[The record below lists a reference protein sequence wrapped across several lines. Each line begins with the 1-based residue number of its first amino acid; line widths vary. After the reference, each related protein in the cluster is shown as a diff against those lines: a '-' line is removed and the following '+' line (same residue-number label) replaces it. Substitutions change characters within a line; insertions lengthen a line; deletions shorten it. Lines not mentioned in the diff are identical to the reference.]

1 MTKEEIINQNA
12 GLIYDI
18 AKKFY
23 GYPKEDLFQAGVLGL
38 LKAYKQYD
46 ESFNAKF
53 TSFAYK
59 YIYGEMYLLVNNRPL
74 KINKDILKLYKLI
87 EQTRLSLTQNSGII
101 PSYEDVANFLEIDK
115 EKIYEAVMAGQS
127 IMSLDSDDNISLYD
141 TIKSEEKVSIDDK
154 ILIDESME
162 MLSEDERNI
171 IKSRYFEDLTQCEVA
186 RKLSMTQVMV
196 SRYEKKGLDKMQKFL
211 TL

>member
-18 AKKFY
+18 SKKFY

-87 EQTRLSLTQNSGII
+87 EQTRLSLTQRNGFV
-101 PSYEDVANFLEIDK
+101 PSYDDIANFLEIDK
-115 EKIYEAVMAGQS
+115 GKIYEAVMAGQS
-127 IMSLDSDDNISLYD
+127 IMSLDSEENVCLYD
-141 TIKSEEKVSIDDK
+141 TIKSEEKVSVDDK
-154 ILIDESME
+154 ILIDESLE

>member
-18 AKKFY
+18 SKKFY

-46 ESFNAKF
+46 ESYNAKF

-87 EQTRLSLTQNSGII
+87 EQTRFSLTQRNGFV
-101 PSYEDVANFLEIDK
+101 PSYDDIANFLEIDK
-115 EKIYEAVMAGQS
+115 GKIYEAVMAGQS
-127 IMSLDSDDNISLYD
+127 IMSLDSEENVCLYD

>member
-1 MTKEEIINQNA
+1 MNKEEIINQNA

-46 ESFNAKF
+46 ENFNAKF
-53 TSFAYK
+53 TSFAYN

-87 EQTRLSLTQNSGII
+87 EQTRFSLTQRNGFV
-101 PSYEDVANFLEIDK
+101 PSYDDIANFLEIDK
-115 EKIYEAVMAGQS
+115 GKIYEAVMAGQS
-127 IMSLDSDDNISLYD
+127 IMSLDSEENVCLYD

>member
-87 EQTRLSLTQNSGII
+87 EQTRLSLTQRNGFV
-101 PSYEDVANFLEIDK
+101 PSYDDIANFLEIDK
-115 EKIYEAVMAGQS
+115 GKIYEAVMAGQS
-127 IMSLDSDDNISLYD
+127 IMSLDSEENVCLYD

>member
-18 AKKFY
+18 SKKFY

-87 EQTRLSLTQNSGII
+87 EQTRLSLTQNNGFV

-115 EKIYEAVMAGQS
+115 SKIYEAVMAGQS
-127 IMSLDSDDNISLYD
+127 IMSLDSDENISLYD

-154 ILIDESME
+154 ILIDESLDL
-162 MLSEDERNI
+162 LSEDERNI

>member
-1 MTKEEIINQNA
+1 MNKEEIINQNA

-46 ESFNAKF
+46 ENFNAKF
-53 TSFAYK
+53 TSFAYN

-87 EQTRLSLTQNSGII
+87 EQTRFSLTQNNGIV
-101 PSYEDVANFLEIDK
+101 PSYDDVANFLEIDK
-115 EKIYEAVMAGQS
+115 GKIYEAVMAGQS
-127 IMSLDSDDNISLYD
+127 IMSLDSEENVCLYD
-141 TIKSEEKVSIDDK
+141 TIKSEEKVSVDDK
-154 ILIDESME
+154 ILIDESLE

-196 SRYEKKGLDKMQKFL
+196 SRYEKKGLDKMQRFL

>member
-87 EQTRLSLTQNSGII
+87 VQTRLSLTQNSGIV
-101 PSYEDVANFLEIDK
+101 PSYEDVAKFLEIDN

-127 IMSLDSDDNISLYD
+127 IMSLDSDENISLYD

>member
-18 AKKFY
+18 SKKFY

-87 EQTRLSLTQNSGII
+87 EQTRLSLTQRNGFV
-101 PSYEDVANFLEIDK
+101 PSYDDIANFLEIDK
-115 EKIYEAVMAGQS
+115 GKIYEAVMAGQS
-127 IMSLDSDDNISLYD
+127 IMSLDSEENVCLYD

-154 ILIDESME
+154 ILIDESLDL
-162 MLSEDERNI
+162 LSEDERNI

>member
-18 AKKFY
+18 SKKFY

-46 ESFNAKF
+46 ENFNAKF
-53 TSFAYK
+53 TSFAYN

-87 EQTRLSLTQNSGII
+87 EQTRFSLTQRNGFV
-101 PSYEDVANFLEIDK
+101 PSYDDIANFLEIDK
-115 EKIYEAVMAGQS
+115 GKIYEAVMAGQS
-127 IMSLDSDDNISLYD
+127 IMSLDSEENVCLYD

>member
-1 MTKEEIINQNA
+1 MNKEEIINQNA

-46 ESFNAKF
+46 ENFNAKF
-53 TSFAYK
+53 TSFAYN

-87 EQTRLSLTQNSGII
+87 EQTRFSLTQRNGFV
-101 PSYEDVANFLEIDK
+101 PSYDDIANFLEIDK
-115 EKIYEAVMAGQS
+115 GKIYEAVMAGQS
-127 IMSLDSDDNISLYD
+127 IMSLDSEENVCLYD

-154 ILIDESME
+154 ILIDESLE

>member
-87 EQTRLSLTQNSGII
+87 EQTRLSLTQNNGFV

-115 EKIYEAVMAGQS
+115 GKIYEAVMAGQS
-127 IMSLDSDDNISLYD
+127 IMSLDSEENVCLYD

-154 ILIDESME
+154 ILIDESLDL
-162 MLSEDERNI
+162 LSEDERNI

>member
-1 MTKEEIINQNA
+1 
-12 GLIYDI
+12 
-18 AKKFY
+18 
-23 GYPKEDLFQAGVLGL
+23 
-38 LKAYKQYD
+38 
-46 ESFNAKF
+46 
-53 TSFAYK
+53 
-59 YIYGEMYLLVNNRPL
+59 
-74 KINKDILKLYKLI
+74 
-87 EQTRLSLTQNSGII
+87 
-101 PSYEDVANFLEIDK
+101 
-115 EKIYEAVMAGQS
+115 
-127 IMSLDSDDNISLYD
+127 MSLDSEENVCLYD

>member
-18 AKKFY
+18 SKKFY

-87 EQTRLSLTQNSGII
+87 EQTRLSLTQNSGIV

-115 EKIYEAVMAGQS
+115 SKIYEAVMAGQS
-127 IMSLDSDDNISLYD
+127 IMSLDSDENISLYD

>member
-18 AKKFY
+18 SKKFY

-87 EQTRLSLTQNSGII
+87 EQTRLSLTQNSGIV
-101 PSYEDVANFLEIDK
+101 PSYEDVDNFIKIDK

-127 IMSLDSDDNISLYD
+127 IMSLDSDENISLYD

-196 SRYEKKGLDKMQKFL
+196 
-211 TL
+211 

>member
-87 EQTRLSLTQNSGII
+87 EQTRLSLTQNNGFV

-115 EKIYEAVMAGQS
+115 SKIYEAVMAGQS
-127 IMSLDSDDNISLYD
+127 IMSLDSDENISLYD

-154 ILIDESME
+154 ILIDESLDL
-162 MLSEDERNI
+162 LSEDERNI

>member
-1 MTKEEIINQNA
+1 MNKEEIINQNA

-87 EQTRLSLTQNSGII
+87 EQTRLSLTQRNGFV
-101 PSYEDVANFLEIDK
+101 PSYDDIANFLEIDK
-115 EKIYEAVMAGQS
+115 GKIYEAVMAGQS
-127 IMSLDSDDNISLYD
+127 IMSLDSEENVCLYD

>member
-1 MTKEEIINQNA
+1 MNKEEIINQNA

-46 ESFNAKF
+46 ENFNAKF
-53 TSFAYK
+53 TSFAYN

-87 EQTRLSLTQNSGII
+87 EQTRLSLTQRNGFV
-101 PSYEDVANFLEIDK
+101 PSYDDIANFLEIDK
-115 EKIYEAVMAGQS
+115 GKIYEAVMAGQS
-127 IMSLDSDDNISLYD
+127 IMSLDSEENVCLYD

>member
-18 AKKFY
+18 SKKFY

-46 ESFNAKF
+46 ENFNAKF
-53 TSFAYK
+53 TSFAYN

-87 EQTRLSLTQNSGII
+87 EQTRLSLTQRNGFV
-101 PSYEDVANFLEIDK
+101 PSYDDIANFLEIDK
-115 EKIYEAVMAGQS
+115 GKIYEAVMAGQS
-127 IMSLDSDDNISLYD
+127 IMSLDSEENVCLYD

>member
-1 MTKEEIINQNA
+1 MNKEEIINQNA

-87 EQTRLSLTQNSGII
+87 EQTRLSLTQNSGIV

-127 IMSLDSDDNISLYD
+127 IMSLDSDENISLYD

-162 MLSEDERNI
+162 MLAEDERNI
-171 IKSRYFEDLTQCEVA
+171 IKSRCNSY
-186 RKLSMTQVMV
+186 
-196 SRYEKKGLDKMQKFL
+196 RY
-211 TL
+211 T